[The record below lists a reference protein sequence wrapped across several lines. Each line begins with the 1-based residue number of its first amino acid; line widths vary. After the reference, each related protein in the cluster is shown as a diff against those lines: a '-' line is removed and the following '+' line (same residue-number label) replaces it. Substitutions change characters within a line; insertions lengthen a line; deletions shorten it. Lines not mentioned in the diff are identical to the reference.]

1 MSVTKYVNYC
11 GLSVIGCCFRSRRG
25 FIPGNIND
33 VGEQKQQQEENL
45 VILDTSKMG
54 QYQAS
59 YICLPVYVIFYL
71 IHILHQHIIA

>member
-33 VGEQKQQQEENL
+33 VGEQKQQEENL

-54 QYQAS
+54 EYLLS
-59 YICLPVYVIFYL
+59 YLPVYLFP
-71 IHILHQHIIA
+71 ILR

>member
-33 VGEQKQQQEENL
+33 VGEQKQQEVNL

-54 QYQAS
+54 EYLLS
-59 YICLPVYVIFYL
+59 YLPVYLFP
-71 IHILHQHIIA
+71 ILR

>member
-33 VGEQKQQQEENL
+33 VGEQKQQEENL

-54 QYQAS
+54 EYLLS
-59 YICLPVYVIFYL
+59 YLPVYLFS
-71 IHILHQHIIA
+71 ILR